1 MATAITPDRYIVT
14 ESVYDHDMIHEIFS
28 LSVGRFGRPDSLA
41 PLTLPACHTLSDGAG
56 VKIALLSGD
65 VDYLSTVAY
74 SWASQLWEA
83 GTVDGMP
90 TDTHGLG
97 TALLMMMS
105 SDGSGGM
112 PVGIAPGADYRV
124 YPVLG
129 TGGTVVAA
137 DAIDA
142 VIRATAWGA
151 DVIVIP
157 WTHWVPNRELA
168 QAVADAC
175 RVGIMVFCPV
185 PTVEGQRSHE
195 THFDELDDVIT
206 VGRATA
212 SGVRPPTP
220 TGHGGAVLFG
230 PAAPVIAGGTCY
242 RLVSISGPSV
252 STCVVAGMYALVLS
266 AVKRAEPPAHHRI
279 SAMLQVML
287 CDTISATGGLRD
299 PGAAGTPEVLPCLRL
314 IGAVDSQADQIAQGL
329 YDKSDL
335 RAEISARTV

>member
-28 LSVGRFGRPDSLA
+28 LSGGLFGRPNSLEN
-41 PLTLPACHTLSDGAG
+41 LNLPACHTLSDGAG

-97 TALLMMMS
+97 TALLMLMS

-129 TGGTVVAA
+129 TGGTVAAA

-142 VIRATAWGA
+142 VRRATAWGA
-151 DVIVIP
+151 DVVVIP
-157 WTHWVPNRELA
+157 WTHWAPNRDLA
-168 QAVADAC
+168 HAVADAC
-175 RVGIMVFCPV
+175 RAGIMVFCPV

-195 THFDELDDVIT
+195 THFDEIEAVIT

-220 TGHGGAVLFG
+220 PGHSGAVLFG
-230 PAAPVIAGGTCY
+230 PAAPVIAGGTCS
-242 RLVSISGPSV
+242 RLVSISGPAV
-252 STCVVAGMYALVLS
+252 STCVVAGLYALVLS
-266 AVKRAEPPAHHRI
+266 AVKRAGPPAHHRT
-279 SAMLQVML
+279 SAMLRLML
-287 CDTISATGGLRD
+287 CDTISPTGGRRD
-299 PGAAGTPEVLPCLRL
+299 PGAAGTPEVLPCLRF
-314 IGAVDSQADQIAQGL
+314 GWAVDRPADQIAQ
-329 YDKSDL
+329 
-335 RAEISARTV
+335 